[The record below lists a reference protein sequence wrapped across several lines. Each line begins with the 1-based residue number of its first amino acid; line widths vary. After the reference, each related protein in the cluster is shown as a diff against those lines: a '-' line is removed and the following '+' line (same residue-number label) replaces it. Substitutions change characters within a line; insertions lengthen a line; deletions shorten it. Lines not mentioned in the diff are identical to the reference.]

1 MGSDTHVRMLSHHR
15 AVTNLRP
22 MRRAAFL
29 RTIFTRK
36 VFLGNGD
43 SGFPLGRMI
52 VFLFNIYLLPL
63 CFHTIFY
70 NLFAFYHRENKAP
83 FCSVE
88 WKFFI
93 KCVPSESCL

>member
-1 MGSDTHVRMLSHHR
+1 MGSDKHVHTLSHHR
-15 AVTNLRP
+15 AVTNLRQT
-22 MRRAAFL
+22 RAAFL
-29 RTIFTRK
+29 MTVFTHK

-70 NLFAFYHRENKAP
+70 NLFASITGKTRFL
-83 FCSVE
+83 SVL
-88 WKFFI
+88 WSGSF
-93 KCVPSESCL
+93 L